1 MLRRLV
7 TPCFHNQVV
16 ELLVDTMAE
25 TGKEHMNNW
34 IQVIEEE
41 EEEKEE
47 KKEKEEKDGKK
58 EKKSINIHILIS
70 RLTLSIIMKT
80 TIGHDVGTDS
90 STYHEFGSVGL

>member
-34 IQVIEEE
+34 IQE
-41 EEEKEE
+41 
-47 KKEKEEKDGKK
+47 EKEEKDGKK